1 MDIDYYQT
9 EAQKTDRIPGDA
21 LSHDEA
27 RLIVPLLG
35 LAGEVGELLSE
46 YKKHIRDGDAHILF
60 KERVAEEVG
69 DLLWYIANV
78 ASKFELKLSDVAKG
92 NLQKTS
98 DRWNE
103 QASIFNLDAG
113 YLDNERF
120 PRRFEVELREE
131 VVGDDRVKIFT
142 YINGEQVGDPLTDNS
157 YDPDGYRFHDVF
169 HLSYVAILG
178 WSPVIRKL
186 LGRKRRSVPLID
198 EVEDGGRAQVIDEGV
213 AALVFDYAKQHSW
226 LENVTEIDFHLLKTI
241 KGVTS
246 LYEVR
251 DRSMREWQRAI
262 LTGFKVWREVVKNNG
277 GHISIDLDL
286 KSMVYNGK

>member
-1 MDIDYYQT
+1 M
-9 EAQKTDRIPGDA
+9 
-21 LSHDEA
+21 
-27 RLIVPLLG
+27 
-35 LAGEVGELLSE
+35 
-46 YKKHIRDGDAHILF
+46 
-60 KERVAEEVG
+60 
-69 DLLWYIANV
+69 
-78 ASKFELKLSDVAKG
+78 
-92 NLQKTS
+92 
-98 DRWNE
+98 
-103 QASIFNLDAG
+103 
-113 YLDNERF
+113 
-120 PRRFEVELREE
+120 
-131 VVGDDRVKIFT
+131 
-142 YINGEQVGDPLTDNS
+142 NGEQVGDPLTDNS

-286 KSMVYNGK
+286 QSMVYNGK